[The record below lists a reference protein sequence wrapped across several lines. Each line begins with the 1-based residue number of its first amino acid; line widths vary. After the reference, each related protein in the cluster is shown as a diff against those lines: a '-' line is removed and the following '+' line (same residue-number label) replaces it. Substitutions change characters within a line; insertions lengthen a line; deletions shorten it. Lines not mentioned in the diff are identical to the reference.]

1 MSGETK
7 ANVSGWSIDTA
18 LEHLLAVIATHDKR
32 YAQRFDAAE
41 KAVAD
46 ALIAQEK
53 LTRASFAA
61 SEKAIEK
68 SDINA
73 EKWRANAN
81 EWRSAM
87 TDREGR
93 FAIRSDMEALKE
105 RIDRSEGKGV
115 GISALW
121 GFIVGGIGVIATAV
135 AMFMGIRAPAPA
147 ATPQVVYVP
156 APPNTLL
163 PTTPPQ
169 QVPR

>member
-81 EWRSAM
+81 EWRAAM
-87 TDREGR
+87 MDREAR
-93 FAIRSDMEALKE
+93 FAARTETEAEFRALRSEISSLKESRSTDKGRSAGGAAMWGYVLGGVGLILTIIAVAVSALK
-105 RIDRSEGKGV
+105 
-115 GISALW
+115 
-121 GFIVGGIGVIATAV
+121 
-135 AMFMGIRAPAPA
+135 
-147 ATPQVVYVP
+147 
-156 APPNTLL
+156 
-163 PTTPPQ
+163 
-169 QVPR
+169 